1 MEEENITFEESL
13 KELEEIVSRLEKGDV
28 PLEEAI
34 EEFSKAM
41 KLVKYCDDK
50 LNEARTTIAKIVD
63 ENGEIIEFN
72 VDN

>member
-13 KELEEIVSRLEKGDV
+13 KELEDIVSRLENGDV